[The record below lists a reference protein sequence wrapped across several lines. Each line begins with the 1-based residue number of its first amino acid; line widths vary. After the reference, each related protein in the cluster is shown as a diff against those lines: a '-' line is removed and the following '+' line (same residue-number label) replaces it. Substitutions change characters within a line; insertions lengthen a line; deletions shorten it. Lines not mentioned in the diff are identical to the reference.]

1 MQAKLIEAVPLRG
14 NPFATRYSGLM
25 RVLGSVLVVTSVLA
39 GAVLAQ
45 ESAQGTQA
53 DAQPSALDS
62 GATRAINTPSILE
75 QPPPSS
81 TRSGPVTAATA
92 SVTPVAGASPSAPVE
107 PAAGRAAVPPAPP
120 SGPSIVLVMES
131 SGGLRAAAELRA
143 ALTQVGYRVSSAAE
157 AQRKATQPDVL
168 LTVAFTPPTQ
178 MGDARGGARGVHV
191 AYWGRDGQTDSLTA
205 ASLATLDQLN
215 AVALALSSALI
226 DRHRNDDVSAAA
238 DNARARVFADPRAPG
253 VLYAMVSATP
263 RTNVRLRVEDF

>member
-1 MQAKLIEAVPLRG
+1 
-14 NPFATRYSGLM
+14 M
-25 RVLGSVLVVTSVLA
+25 RVLAWVLVVTSVLA
-39 GAVLAQ
+39 GAVFAQ

-53 DAQPSALDS
+53 DAQPSPLDNA
-62 GATRAINTPSILE
+62 ATPAINAPDTPST
-75 QPPPSS
+75 QPSEHTQPS
-81 TRSGPVTAATA
+81 TREARVREAHVHDA
-92 SVTPVAGASPSAPVE
+92 SVHEAPVNAVRLSVPPE
-107 PAAGRAAVPPAPP
+107 PAAARAAAAPPATP

-131 SGGLRAAAELRA
+131 SGGLRAASELRA
-143 ALTQVGYRVSSAAE
+143 ALTQVGYRVQSAAE

-168 LTVAFTPPTQ
+168 LTVAFTPPAPA
-178 MGDARGGARGVHV
+178 GDARGGARGVHI

-226 DRHRNDDVSAAA
+226 DRHRNDEVISAT
-238 DNARARVFADPRAPG
+238 DNVRARLLADPRGPA